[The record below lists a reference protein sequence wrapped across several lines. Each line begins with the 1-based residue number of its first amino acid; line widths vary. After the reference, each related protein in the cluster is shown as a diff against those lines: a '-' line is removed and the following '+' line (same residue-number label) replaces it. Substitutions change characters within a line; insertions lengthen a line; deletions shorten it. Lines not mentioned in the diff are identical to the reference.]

1 MFTLS
6 LHPLK
11 RDRGRMKEGV
21 EFTWR
26 RRSSGVDDD
35 LLRRERSCTG
45 PLEKSLK
52 KLRKR
57 FGRKDK
63 NALSLHPLSLL
74 KKRG

>member
-26 RRSSGVDDD
+26 RRSGGVDDD
-35 LLRRERSCTG
+35 LDDG
-45 PLEKSLK
+45 KSLK
-52 KLRKR
+52 RGPRK
-57 FGRKDK
+57 KV
-63 NALSLHPLSLL
+63 
-74 KKRG
+74 

>member
-26 RRSSGVDDD
+26 RRSGGVDDD
-35 LLRRERSCTG
+35 LLRREV
-45 PLEKSLK
+45 P
-52 KLRKR
+52 
-57 FGRKDK
+57 
-63 NALSLHPLSLL
+63 
-74 KKRG
+74 

>member
-26 RRSSGVDDD
+26 RRSGGVDDD
-35 LLRRERSCTG
+35 LLRREVPSTRSTK
-45 PLEKSLK
+45 KSLK

-63 NALSLHPLSLL
+63 TPYLCIRFRS
-74 KKRG
+74 